1 MCWQWTI
8 FPDRRQS
15 SIFASAELNFCVR
28 NGNRWTLCDKIT
40 NSKAFD
46 LVLYQQWTI
55 FPDRRQSSIF
65 APAELNFCVRNGNR
79 WTLCGNITD
88 YNGSPNRART
98 CNPPVNSRMLYH
110 WAIEDYCKA
119 AQIVRSAFVNFSL
132 TPIGIERHVRCT
144 DWAKEEYEET
154 QQINLTESLLCWL
167 RPIFPDSFPSSIF
180 GTA

>member
-88 YNGSPNRART
+88 
-98 CNPPVNSRMLYH
+98 CNAERQNQFPKLPF
-110 WAIEDYCKA
+110 AINFYSIPQGKM
-119 AQIVRSAFVNFSL
+119 FVNRFFKKIYDFFRDNISIDGL
-132 TPIGIERHVRCT
+132 RRYYPDCLLNRILQILYWPWT
-144 DWAKEEYEET
+144 DKVV
-154 QQINLTESLLCWL
+154 
-167 RPIFPDSFPSSIF
+167 
-180 GTA
+180 